1 MDLSQQLKT
10 SRQNAGL
17 SQTKVAEQL
26 HISRQAISQWENGK
40 NYPDL
45 DNLIL
50 LSQLYHFN
58 LNELLAENTELR
70 EKLAINEHQIKIE
83 TKKLNQVNTQIEK
96 TKDEGLILLI
106 LSCLLFVIAPLGIFV
121 APIIMWRN
129 KRLNTFY
136 KIIYLV
142 CIIAILYNAYIG
154 YSTVLNYF
162 NWGVTSYY

>member
-136 KIIYLV
+136 NIVYLSCIVAIIYNLFT
-142 CIIAILYNAYIG
+142 G
-154 YSTVLNYF
+154 YGNLSDYL
-162 NWGVTSYY
+162 NWGTTSYY